1 MIKTSNFLY
10 SCSTVK
16 STYMLIF
23 MKKYF
28 IDLESASILVKSDS
42 FGKKNLQHW
51 QKTNTFSYSWFYKNY
66 F

>member
-1 MIKTSNFLY
+1 
-10 SCSTVK
+10 
-16 STYMLIF
+16 

-51 QKTNTFSYSWFYKNY
+51 QKTNTFIHTVIHGFTKIISNSTK
-66 F
+66 